1 MKTDETESINLLISL
16 LNLRHDAEMHVVFAK
31 ISDPNNYM
39 EGVKMFVREMQT
51 HNIGIR
57 MLLDGKYLELPAWF
71 TDNTSEEAVE
81 KVRNSIQL
89 ENI

>member
-1 MKTDETESINLLISL
+1 MNTDETESINLLISL
-16 LNLRHDAEMHVVFAK
+16 LNLRHDAEMHIVFAT
-31 ISDPNNYM
+31 ISDPNSYM

-71 TDNTSEEAVE
+71 TDNTSEEAIE

>member
-1 MKTDETESINLLISL
+1 MNTDETESINLLISL

-57 MLLDGKYLELPAWF
+57 MLLDGKYLELPEWF

>member
-31 ISDPNNYM
+31 ISDPNHYM
-39 EGVKMFVREMQT
+39 EGVKMFVSEMQT

-81 KVRNSIQL
+81 KVRNSIQV

>member
-57 MLLDGKYLELPAWF
+57 MLLDGKYLELPEWF

>member
-1 MKTDETESINLLISL
+1 MNTDETESINLLISL

-57 MLLDGKYLELPAWF
+57 MLLDGKYLELPEWF
-71 TDNTSEEAVE
+71 NKNTSEEAVE

>member
-1 MKTDETESINLLISL
+1 MNTDETESINLLISL

-57 MLLDGKYLELPAWF
+57 MLLDGKYLELPEWF
-71 TDNTSEEAVE
+71 NKNTSEL
-81 KVRNSIQL
+81 SLIH
-89 ENI
+89 I

>member
-57 MLLDGKYLELPAWF
+57 MLLDGKYLELPEWF
-71 TDNTSEEAVE
+71 NNNTSEEAVE

>member
-57 MLLDGKYLELPAWF
+57 MLLDGKYLELPEWF
-71 TDNTSEEAVE
+71 NKNTSEEAVE